1 MFMNLKIKSSQF
13 FRSIYMDKI
22 YRHIFIRISD
32 HMNNVLWTY
41 TSDMTTLPA
50 SELPFSHLFLLRR
63 LME

>member
-32 HMNNVLWTY
+32 HMNNVDIY
-41 TSDMTTLPA
+41 
-50 SELPFSHLFLLRR
+50 F
-63 LME
+63 